1 MEATTW
7 QADQVP
13 DRHRD
18 PTVTVRPS
26 KQVKTQ
32 ASAVL
37 GEHNLTIQ
45 AYLLAC
51 LAELLADPERRLRE
65 IGPYVPPPK
74 PTGRPP
80 KRHADEKPAG

>member
-7 QADQVP
+7 QTDQVP

-18 PTVTVRPS
+18 PTVTVRPTED
-26 KQVKTQ
+26 VKNT

-37 GEHNLTIQ
+37 GAHGWTIQ

-51 LAELLADPERRLRE
+51 MSELLADPRRRIAE
-65 IGPYVPPPK
+65 VEPYKPEPKQFGRPPK
-74 PTGRPP
+74 EGRPP
-80 KRHADEKPAG
+80 KRG